1 MPLLQRLLPNSLVG
15 RVFTLYLA
23 SLVLFVGV
31 GLGLFYRYQF
41 TQQIEDELLAGEMM
55 MNVAAQTVGDSAV
68 IGDYDTITR
77 TLERAIARSNFAQ
90 AQFIDT
96 TGGVITASNTVRNA
110 LVPPDWLRAQVREQ
124 LYDINHN
131 IVVGGKDYGVL
142 RLKFADEAI
151 AGKLWQVALF
161 AMALSL
167 AALVLG
173 VVGIRIPLKRWLG
186 NFDRVRARETEILSG
201 TLNINALIDSDAP
214 EEIRHTFDILHRA
227 AERLLAQREE
237 ASVTLNAIT
246 DGVLT
251 TDASYRLVYC
261 NPAAE
266 QMLGVHGQNIIGQD
280 AKSLLPMAFAD
291 EDNPA
296 DWKVRKLEVL
306 KPDGGRA
313 ILDTTLST
321 IYSASHEVAGHVL
334 AFRDVTQQ
342 HQLDQQLRNELQM
355 RQRALESLRGVLDT
369 FQTPADAASGPL
381 VADDLDALSVR
392 VVNLINE
399 RELSRR
405 ALDNQKFALD
415 QHAIVSMTDLQGN
428 ITYANERFCDISGYS
443 RAELLGTNHRIV
455 HSGTHPPEV
464 FAELWESISHGR
476 VWHGE
481 ICNRKKNGS
490 LYWVDATMVP
500 LLGVD
505 GLPEQYIAIRTDIT
519 VRKTFEAQLAEQ
531 LRFVEVLLEATPT
544 AIYLK
549 DVQGHYLR
557 FNKAFADLFGI
568 ERGAWIGKTVFD
580 LVPGE
585 AAQMIHA
592 KDLELF
598 RTGTVQT
605 YEAGFTN
612 LTTGEVREGLY
623 WKAPL
628 TDAQGKS
635 TALVG
640 TVLDITEKNRFEQA
654 LRDAKRNAEAA
665 NQAKSDFLANMSHE
679 IRTPMNGVIGMTD
692 LALGTEL
699 NAIQREYLSIVKS
712 SAQSLMVIL
721 NDILDFSKIEAGKL
735 NIEAVEF
742 PLDEWIAE
750 TLKTLVARADKKGLV
765 LHRHL
770 APDLPGRVLGD
781 PVRIRQVL
789 TNLCDNAIKF
799 TAQGGVYV
807 DVRCTAGDGGYSELQ
822 FSVRDTGIGIPAD
835 KQQGIF
841 EAFTQADA
849 STTRQFGGTGLGLTI
864 CARLVELMD
873 GRIWV
878 ESVPGHGSTF
888 HFTVGVQSVSAPAP
902 AVVATVAEPT
912 GAQGPSLQ
920 VLLVEDHPI
929 NQMLATTLLKKWGHA
944 VVLAKNG
951 QEGVNL
957 FPGQAW
963 DLVLMDMQMP
973 VMGGLEA
980 TRLIRASERPGQRTP
995 IVAMTANAME
1005 SDRQACLE
1013 AGMDDHLAKPF
1024 NARDLLA
1031 VMARYTTRQS

>member
-1 MPLLQRLLPNSLVG
+1 
-15 RVFTLYLA
+15 
-23 SLVLFVGV
+23 
-31 GLGLFYRYQF
+31 
-41 TQQIEDELLAGEMM
+41 
-55 MNVAAQTVGDSAV
+55 
-68 IGDYDTITR
+68 
-77 TLERAIARSNFAQ
+77 
-90 AQFIDT
+90 
-96 TGGVITASNTVRNA
+96 
-110 LVPPDWLRAQVREQ
+110 
-124 LYDINHN
+124 
-131 IVVGGKDYGVL
+131 
-142 RLKFADEAI
+142 
-151 AGKLWQVALF
+151 
-161 AMALSL
+161 
-167 AALVLG
+167 
-173 VVGIRIPLKRWLG
+173 
-186 NFDRVRARETEILSG
+186 
-201 TLNINALIDSDAP
+201 
-214 EEIRHTFDILHRA
+214 
-227 AERLLAQREE
+227 
-237 ASVTLNAIT
+237 
-246 DGVLT
+246 
-251 TDASYRLVYC
+251 
-261 NPAAE
+261 
-266 QMLGVHGQNIIGQD
+266 
-280 AKSLLPMAFAD
+280 
-291 EDNPA
+291 
-296 DWKVRKLEVL
+296 
-306 KPDGGRA
+306 
-313 ILDTTLST
+313 
-321 IYSASHEVAGHVL
+321 
-334 AFRDVTQQ
+334 
-342 HQLDQQLRNELQM
+342 
-355 RQRALESLRGVLDT
+355 
-369 FQTPADAASGPL
+369 
-381 VADDLDALSVR
+381 
-392 VVNLINE
+392 
-399 RELSRR
+399 
-405 ALDNQKFALD
+405 
-415 QHAIVSMTDLQGN
+415 
-428 ITYANERFCDISGYS
+428 
-443 RAELLGTNHRIV
+443 
-455 HSGTHPPEV
+455 
-464 FAELWESISHGR
+464 
-476 VWHGE
+476 
-481 ICNRKKNGS
+481 
-490 LYWVDATMVP
+490 
-500 LLGVD
+500 
-505 GLPEQYIAIRTDIT
+505 
-519 VRKTFEAQLAEQ
+519 
-531 LRFVEVLLEATPT
+531 
-544 AIYLK
+544 
-549 DVQGHYLR
+549 
-557 FNKAFADLFGI
+557 
-568 ERGAWIGKTVFD
+568 
-580 LVPGE
+580 
-585 AAQMIHA
+585 
-592 KDLELF
+592 
-598 RTGTVQT
+598 
-605 YEAGFTN
+605 
-612 LTTGEVREGLY
+612 
-623 WKAPL
+623 
-628 TDAQGKS
+628 
-635 TALVG
+635 
-640 TVLDITEKNRFEQA
+640 
-654 LRDAKRNAEAA
+654 
-665 NQAKSDFLANMSHE
+665 
-679 IRTPMNGVIGMTD
+679 MNGVIGMTD
-692 LALGTEL
+692 LALGTSL

-822 FSVRDTGIGIPAD
+822 FSVRDTGIGIPTD

-902 AVVATVAEPT
+902 DVVATAAEPT